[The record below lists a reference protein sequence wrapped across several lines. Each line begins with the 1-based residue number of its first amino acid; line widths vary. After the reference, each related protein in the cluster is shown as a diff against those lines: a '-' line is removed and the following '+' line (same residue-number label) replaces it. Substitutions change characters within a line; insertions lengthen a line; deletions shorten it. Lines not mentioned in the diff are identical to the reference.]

1 MNSHQVIHILSQ
13 ENHEVKMKYNEL
25 LQNHQDLKKEMDLVK
40 LPQVSLPQVES
51 QVSPIQHEQYKN
63 TIRFLQA
70 KNAELSR
77 VITTKPVKSST
88 KVVPRGSKQSF
99 KIMADKHPMTDGSH
113 NVLHLFSFKTPTK
126 WADLSE
132 EGDADFALKMRNG
145 VSSESTDASNNSST
159 NISNNSSNNSSN
171 NPVKSRHFNPGFGYH
186 YPGYIGYPG
195 YLDRY
200 GYGYP
205 GYLGYPGYHGYGH
218 HYLGGYGS
226 D

>member
-1 MNSHQVIHILSQ
+1 
-13 ENHEVKMKYNEL
+13 MKYHYYRHHPHYPYHPYPHHYPHYQYHQ
-25 LQNHQDLKKEMDLVK
+25 QNHHDMKREIDIVKPLVEQQVSPPIVE
-40 LPQVSLPQVES
+40 PQVSMPIEQPVES
-51 QVSPIQHEQYKN
+51 QVTPIQHEEYQN

-113 NVLHLFSFKTPTK
+113 NVL
-126 WADLSE
+126 SE
-132 EGDADFALKMRNG
+132 P
-145 VSSESTDASNNSST
+145 TDA
-159 NISNNSSNNSSN
+159 SN
-171 NPVKSRHFNPGFGYH
+171 NPVKSRYFNPGFGYGYPGFGYH
-186 YPGYIGYPG
+186 YPGY
-195 YLDRY
+195 LDGY

-205 GYLGYPGYHGYGH
+205 GYLGGYGYGH
-218 HYLGGYGS
+218 HYLGGYAS

>member
-1 MNSHQVIHILSQ
+1 MHNLAQ
-13 ENHEVKMKYNEL
+13 ENHEVKTKYNEL
-25 LQNHQDLKKEMDLVK
+25 LQNHQDMKREIDIVK
-40 LPQVSLPQVES
+40 PDDSPPISMQVEPQVEL

-113 NVLHLFSFKTPTK
+113 NIL
-126 WADLSE
+126 
-132 EGDADFALKMRNG
+132 
-145 VSSESTDASNNSST
+145 SSESTDGSNNSST
-159 NISNNSSNNSSN
+159 NSSN

-186 YPGYIGYPG
+186 YPS
-195 YLDRY
+195 YLDGY
-200 GYGYP
+200 GYHYP
-205 GYLGYPGYHGYGH
+205 GYLGRYGH